1 MAIPLSLASLNL
13 IQKTS
18 ASFSSGL
25 LSFLDQ
31 TGSIAEQ
38 LESVRKLYEIENIP
52 NRVVDGRESFPEN
65 QQTLNNGISVE
76 FRWPT
81 AYISSC

>member
-25 LSFLDQ
+25 LSFFDQ

-38 LESVRKLYEIENIP
+38 LGSVRKLYEIGNIP
-52 NRVVDGRESFPEN
+52 NRVIDGRESFPEN
-65 QQTLNNGISVE
+65 QQSLNNGISVE
-76 FRWPT
+76 FK
-81 AYISSC
+81 